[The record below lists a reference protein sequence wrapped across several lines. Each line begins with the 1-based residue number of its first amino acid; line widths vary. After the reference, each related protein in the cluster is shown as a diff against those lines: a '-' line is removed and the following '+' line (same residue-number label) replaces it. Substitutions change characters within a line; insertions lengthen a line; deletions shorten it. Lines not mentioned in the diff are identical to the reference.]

1 MRSFILF
8 FGLLLTGAGLFPV
21 IAEGQVKEPAATP
34 INPQATADSLTDIQ
48 ILGSERFTIL
58 KVNDSTT
65 LQILAG
71 NVRLKQGKSLFNC
84 DSCVLNNGIK
94 IFEAWGNVHIKDV
107 DTVNITSS
115 HLRYLIDKKLAYL
128 DGGVKLTDGKGSLT
142 TPDLEYD
149 MNTEI
154 GIYKNGGRVVNNKSV
169 LTSQEGWY
177 YAGLRDIYFKKN
189 VIMKDP
195 AYDIYT
201 DSLLYNT
208 QSQSTRFIAQTVIK
222 DTSGRIIETTDG
234 FYNMATGKAEFGKRP
249 VIRDTKS
256 RVYITG
262 DRLAFNDSLQT
273 SQAEGN
279 VVIIDSV
286 QGTTI
291 LAGVVWQDK
300 KNDRMLA
307 TNKPLMIIKQDNDS
321 IYVTADTLF
330 SARLSDLYARKDS
343 IIKDTM
349 KGVQVIDL
357 GKNKGAIKRD
367 SLMAIRQGDLPVSD
381 TLAVNAATGMP
392 VVQQT
397 DSSKTDSVQIV
408 AVNTSEPAADGVKKT
423 QPLVNKKT
431 ASGPDSLAR
440 VNAADSLSLVKKDP
454 NKKDSTDRYFEAY
467 RNVRIFSDSMQAVS
481 DSLFYSFKDSVFRL
495 FQNPV
500 LWSKGSQIT
509 GDTVLLFT
517 KNKKADR
524 VKVFD
529 NSFLVNESEP
539 GVYNQVKSIRM
550 DGWFKE
556 GSLDSV
562 RAEGYAEC
570 IYFIQ
575 DEDSAYTGINESKC
589 DVMDIYFVE
598 KELDKIVFRSGVTGT
613 IWPMKDKSPSSMRLD
628 KFQWLD
634 SRRPK
639 TKYELFD

>member
-1 MRSFILF
+1 MRSFIF
-8 FGLLLTGAGLFPV
+8 IFGLLLTGVCFFPV
-21 IAEGQVKEPAATP
+21 MSTAQVKEPAATP

-48 ILGSERFTIL
+48 ILGSDRFTML
-58 KVNDSTT
+58 KVDDSTT

-71 NVRLKQGKSLFNC
+71 HVRLKQGKSLFNC

-107 DTVNITSS
+107 DTVNITAS
-115 HLRYLIDKKLAYL
+115 HLRYLIDKKLAFL
-128 DGGVKLTDGKGSLT
+128 DGGVKLTDGKGILT

-154 GIYKNGGRVVNNKSV
+154 GIYKNGGKVVNKKTV

-177 YAGLRDIYFKKN
+177 YANLRDIYFKKN
-189 VIMKDP
+189 VVMKDP
-195 AYDIYT
+195 AYDIIT

-208 QSQSTRFIAQTVIK
+208 QSQTTRFIAETLIK
-222 DTSGRIIETTDG
+222 DSSGRTIRTRDG
-234 FYNMATGKAEFGKRP
+234 YYNMATGKAEFGKRP
-249 VIRDTKS
+249 IIKDGNTT
-256 RVYITG
+256 ITG
-262 DRLAFNDSLQT
+262 DIVILDDSSHT
-273 SQAEGN
+273 SQARGN
-279 VVIIDSV
+279 VVIVDSA

-291 LAGVVWQDK
+291 LAGEVFRDNK
-300 KNDRMLA
+300 RERLLA
-307 TNKPLMIIKQDNDS
+307 TRKPLMIIRQDNDS

-330 SARLSDLYARKDS
+330 SARLSELYASKDS
-343 IIKDTM
+343 MERDTV
-349 KGVQVIDL
+349 KGVKVIEL
-357 GKNKGAIKRD
+357 GKNKGTDKKD
-367 SLMAIRQGDLPVSD
+367 SLMALR
-381 TLAVNAATGMP
+381 TGKQ
-392 VVQQT
+392 V
-397 DSSKTDSVQIV
+397 
-408 AVNTSEPAADGVKKT
+408 
-423 QPLVNKKT
+423 L
-431 ASGPDSLAR
+431 DSLTKNNMTG
-440 VNAADSLSLVKKDP
+440 VPDLSLAADSLKNDSVDVAPTVATNKDIILRDSSKLVKVPAGTLPAKDTVKAGRITDSLAIAKTEP
-454 NKKDSTDRYFEAY
+454 GKKDSTDRYFEAY

-495 FQNPV
+495 FQTPI
-500 LWSKGSQIT
+500 LWAKESQIT

-524 VKVFD
+524 VKVFE
-529 NSFLVNESEP
+529 NSFLVNESDP
-539 GVYNQVKSIRM
+539 GVYNQVRSIRM
-550 DGWFKE
+550 DGWFKD

-562 RAEGYAEC
+562 RAAGYAEC

-589 DVMDIYFVE
+589 DVMDIYFLA

-613 IWPMKDKSPSSMRLD
+613 IWPMREKQPSEMRLE

>member
-1 MRSFILF
+1 VCC
-8 FGLLLTGAGLFPV
+8 A
-21 IAEGQVKEPAATP
+21 AEGV
-34 INPQATADSLTDIQ
+34 
-48 ILGSERFTIL
+48 
-58 KVNDSTT
+58 
-65 LQILAG
+65 QILAG
-71 NVRLKQGKSLFNC
+71 HVRLKQGNSLFDC

-94 IFEAWGNVHIKDV
+94 IFEAWGNVHIKDK

-128 DGGVKLTDGKGSLT
+128 DGGVKLTDGKGILT

-149 MNTEI
+149 MKTEI
-154 GIYKNGGRVVNNKSV
+154 GIYKNGGRVVNKKTV

-177 YAGLRDIYFKKN
+177 YANLKDIYFKKN

-195 AYDIYT
+195 AYDINT

-208 QSQSTRFIAQTVIK
+208 QSQTTRFIAQTIIK

-256 RVYITG
+256 KLYITG
-262 DRLAFNDSLQT
+262 DQVAMDDSSGT
-273 SQAEGN
+273 SQARGN
-279 VVIIDSV
+279 VVIIDSA
-286 QGTTI
+286 QGFTI
-291 LAGVVWQDK
+291 LAGEVFRDN
-300 KNDRMLA
+300 KNERLLA
-307 TNKPLMIIKQDNDS
+307 TRKPLMIIKQDNDS
-321 IYVTADTLF
+321 VYVTADTLF

-343 IIKDTM
+343 MVKDTV
-349 KGVQVIDL
+349 KGVQVINL
-357 GKNKGAIKRD
+357 GKNKGADKRD
-367 SLMAIRQGDLPVSD
+367 SMMALHPPK
-381 TLAVNAATGMP
+381 TGI
-392 VVQQT
+392 
-397 DSSKTDSVQIV
+397 DSVKIEKEIVSQPVKAGIDSVKKDSV
-408 AVNTSEPAADGVKKT
+408 AVIPVEATPTALLKDSTKK
-423 QPLVNKKT
+423 VN
-431 ASGPDSLAR
+431 
-440 VNAADSLSLVKKDP
+440 SLVKLKPVAVKDSGAVKSDSLRLAGKDP

-481 DSLFYSFKDSVFRL
+481 DSMFYSFKDSVFRL
-495 FQNPV
+495 FQGPI

-524 VKVFD
+524 VKVFE
-529 NSFLVNESEP
+529 NSFLVNEADP
-539 GVYNQVKSIRM
+539 GVYNQVRSIRM
-550 DGWFKE
+550 DGWFSD

-562 RAEGYAEC
+562 RAAGYAEC

-589 DVMDIYFVE
+589 DLMDIYFIA

-613 IWPMKDKSPSSMRLD
+613 IWPMKDKTPSEMHLE